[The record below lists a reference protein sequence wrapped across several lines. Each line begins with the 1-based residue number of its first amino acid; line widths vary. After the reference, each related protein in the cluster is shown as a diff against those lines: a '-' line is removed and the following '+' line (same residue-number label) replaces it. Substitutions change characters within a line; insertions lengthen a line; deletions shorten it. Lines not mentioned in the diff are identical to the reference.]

1 MGEYQM
7 VMANVFVLMEHIG
20 MENSVNLITVLVLNF
35 GVIVNL
41 NVFVNL
47 DITLM
52 EVFVSYVLMDNCGIK
67 IVKFVNVR

>member
-1 MGEYQM
+1 M

-20 MENSVNLITVLVLNF
+20 MENSVNLITVLVVNF

-52 EVFVSYVLMDNCGIK
+52 EVFVSYV
-67 IVKFVNVR
+67 

>member
-1 MGEYQM
+1 MEEYQM
-7 VMANVFVLMEHIG
+7 VMVNVFVLMEHIG
-20 MENSVNLITVLVLNF
+20 TENSVNLITVLVVNF

-52 EVFVSYVLMDNCGIK
+52 EVFVSYV
-67 IVKFVNVR
+67 

>member
-1 MGEYQM
+1 MEEYQM

-20 MENSVNLITVLVLNF
+20 MENSVNLITVLVVNF

-52 EVFVSYVLMDNCGIK
+52 EVFVSYV
-67 IVKFVNVR
+67 

>member
-1 MGEYQM
+1 M
-7 VMANVFVLMEHIG
+7 VMANVFVLMELIG
-20 MENSVNLITVLVLNF
+20 MENSVNLITVLVVNF

-52 EVFVSYVLMDNCGIK
+52 EVFVSYV
-67 IVKFVNVR
+67 